1 MNGALKVS
9 RAAERT
15 ADVAVVIRG
24 REARSQQPAIL
35 GTISFDL
42 FAVLLGGATALLF
55 IYACNILHPSLR
67 DVERLE

>member
-1 MNGALKVS
+1 MNGAIKVS
-9 RAAERT
+9 RAEPQKEPPTLQSLFAGVKLVHGNRPFSEP
-15 ADVAVVIRG
+15 G
-24 REARSQQPAIL
+24 
-35 GTISFDL
+35 F